1 MTIIYS
7 VPVAIDQQFWIASIE
22 LFLKKRESL
31 HKYLL
36 GAYFFLT
43 LY

>member
-22 LFLKKRESL
+22 LFLKKEKESYINI
-31 HKYLL
+31 YLGL
-36 GAYFFLT
+36 IFY
-43 LY
+43 